1 MSWTAPE
8 VTRAGRP
15 WVGDEI
21 VILDAFLEFQRST
34 LMLKCAGLTAG
45 QLASQAVPPSN
56 LSLLGIVRHMVDVEL
71 TFFGHGLGGERGPVP
86 TVYARDDRPD
96 AAFEEATAD
105 SAEADFA
112 RFAQECEAARKAVA
126 GVSLEEEF
134 YLQNTVGP
142 LSLRRAYNMMIE
154 EYARHNGH
162 ADLLRQ
168 AIDGSTGI

>member
-8 VTRAGRP
+8 AIRASRP
-15 WVGDEI
+15 WIGDEAT
-21 VILDAFLEFQRST
+21 ILDAFLEFQRST
-34 LMLKCAGLTAG
+34 LLLKCAGLTAE
-45 QLASQAVPPSN
+45 QLADQAVPPSN

-71 TFFGHGLGGERGPVP
+71 TFFRHGLGGEQGPVP

-105 SAEADFA
+105 GAEADFA
-112 RFAQECEAARKAVA
+112 RYAQECEAARKAVA
-126 GVSLEEEF
+126 GVSLEDQF
-134 YLQNTVGP
+134 LLQSTVGP
-142 LSLRRAYNMMIE
+142 LNLRRAYNMMIE

-162 ADLLRQ
+162 TDLLRQ

>member
-8 VTRAGRP
+8 VNRAGRP
-15 WVGDEI
+15 WVGDEAT
-21 VILDAFLEFQRST
+21 ILDAFLEFQRST
-34 LMLKCAGLTAG
+34 LLLKCSGLSAE
-45 QLASQAVPPSN
+45 QLASQPVAPSN
-56 LSLLGIVRHMVDVEL
+56 LSLLGLVRHMTDVEL
-71 TFFGHGLGGERGPVP
+71 TFFRHGLGGEEGPVP

-96 AAFEEATAD
+96 AAFEEVIAD
-105 SAEADFA
+105 GAKADFA
-112 RFAQECEAARKAVA
+112 RYAQECEAARKAVA

-134 YLQNTVGP
+134 YLQSTIGP
-142 LSLRRAYNMMIE
+142 LNLRRALNMMVE

>member
-8 VTRAGRP
+8 VNRAGRP
-15 WVGDEI
+15 WVGDEAT
-21 VILDAFLEFQRST
+21 ILDAFLEFQRST
-34 LMLKCAGLTAG
+34 LLLKCSGLAAA
-45 QLASQAVPPSN
+45 QLASQPVPPSN
-56 LSLLGIVRHMVDVEL
+56 LSLLGIVRHMADVEL
-71 TFFGHGLGGERGPVP
+71 TFFRHGLGGEQGPVP

-112 RFAQECEAARKAVA
+112 RFAQEREAARKAVA
-126 GVSLEEEF
+126 GVSLEEQF
-134 YLQNTVGP
+134 FVQNTVGP
-142 LSLRRAYNMMIE
+142 LNLRRAYNMMIE

>member
-8 VTRAGRP
+8 IYRAGRP
-15 WVGDEI
+15 WVGDEAT
-21 VILDAFLEFQRST
+21 ILDAFLEFQRST
-34 LMLKCAGLTAG
+34 LLLKCAGLSAE

-56 LSLLGIVRHMVDVEL
+56 LSLLGIVRHMTDVEL
-71 TFFGHGLGGERGPVP
+71 TFFQHGLGGEQGPVP

-96 AAFEEATAD
+96 AAFEEAAAD
-105 SAEADFA
+105 SAEAGYA
-112 RFAQECEAARKAVA
+112 RYTQQCEAARKAVT

-142 LSLRRAYNMMIE
+142 LNLRRALNMMVE

>member
-8 VTRAGRP
+8 AIRASRP
-15 WVGDEI
+15 WVGDEAT
-21 VILDAFLEFQRST
+21 ILDAFLEFQRST
-34 LMLKCAGLTAG
+34 LLLKCAGLTAE
-45 QLASQAVPPSN
+45 QLADQAVPPSN

-71 TFFGHGLGGERGPVP
+71 TFFRHGLGGEQGPVP

-105 SAEADFA
+105 GAEADFA
-112 RFAQECEAARKAVA
+112 RYAQECEAARKAVA
-126 GVSLEEEF
+126 GVSLEDQF
-134 YLQNTVGP
+134 LLQSTVGP
-142 LSLRRAYNMMIE
+142 LNLRRAYNMMIE

-162 ADLLRQ
+162 TDLLRQ